1 MRHITSLTFNEMVEF
16 IGLVFA
22 FQSLSS
28 GLDDYPRASHPS
40 EDERHVDLRC
50 WMHLAADCMSSI
62 SAFLEDNYV
71 GQVQPKNYNTNLRI
85 L

>member
-1 MRHITSLTFNEMVEF
+1 MLP
-16 IGLVFA
+16 L
-22 FQSLSS
+22 QSLSS

-62 SAFLEDNYV
+62 SEFLEDSHV
-71 GQVQPKNYNTNLRI
+71 GKV
-85 L
+85 